1 MKPVVL
7 KKLLYNVI
15 LPDNNSSKYE
25 LDGINS
31 NDMDI
36 KKNNINSNITKL
48 FNKYLLQKKYLF
60 LKSSNRNNI
69 NTAIEV
75 VLLKVSE

>member
-1 MKPVVL
+1 VVL